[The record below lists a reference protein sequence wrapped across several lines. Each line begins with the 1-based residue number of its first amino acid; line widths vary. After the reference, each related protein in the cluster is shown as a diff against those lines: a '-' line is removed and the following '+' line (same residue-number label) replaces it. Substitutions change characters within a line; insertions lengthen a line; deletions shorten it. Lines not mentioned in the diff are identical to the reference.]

1 MSVETKASDP
11 KIDDLQEVYELLK
24 TDASDLLRDLL
35 RGVSMWKV
43 TALLAML
50 LTLAWIA
57 LAGVIVKFGHPFG
70 APPIILDALYLS
82 IALAAMSAALSF
94 YLFNRYYTLRRKYTR
109 LFNIAEKL
117 R

>member
-1 MSVETKASDP
+1 MTEVDGDRKLA
-11 KIDDLQEVYELLK
+11 DLSEVYELLK

-43 TALLAML
+43 TALLALL
-50 LTLAWIA
+50 LTFSWIA
-57 LAGVIVKFGHPFG
+57 LATVITLFGHPYG
-70 APPIILDALYLS
+70 SPPTILWALYVSL
-82 IALAAMSAALSF
+82 ALAVVSAILSF
-94 YLFNRYYTLRRKYTR
+94 YLFYRYYTLRRKYTR